1 MSDSVLYKTSIFV
14 HCAGTLVYHDLTNG
28 AYHCDR
34 EDVALLRRL
43 SESPAT
49 LQTLARAAADV
60 EELEL
65 RLRFF
70 LQERLIVP
78 ASSDETGDFAP
89 MHVDIE
95 TCRQC
100 NARCRYCPQSVAPK
114 SRGVMPLDLFELV
127 LSRLGGTPPE
137 WVALNHYGEPL
148 LDPFFRERV
157 RMLRERRF
165 PLSLY
170 TNGTLLKEA
179 TIDFL
184 SEGGLAEVVFNFPSL
199 DPAEWSALMGLPEK
213 SYLRARRAIEYY
225 LTDGTAPPGGVAIS
239 VNVNDDG
246 QEQRARDIRE
256 HFSAFGDVLVKK
268 EFTNSRAGSIRNEF
282 VRITSRAATTR
293 YAGCERFVNH
303 LHVSWEAKV
312 FLCCQDYEQSVI
324 LGHLRQE
331 EIASIMSSPHA
342 RQLRAELYG
351 LAPMAA
357 GRLCLDCHMLR
368 RRRFLGPHASGKDD
382 DVSI

>member
-1 MSDSVLYKTSIFV
+1 MSSAVLYRTSIFV
-14 HCAGTLVYHDLTNG
+14 HCDGPVVYHDLTNG

-34 EDVALLRRL
+34 EDAALLRRL

-49 LQTLARAAADV
+49 LESLARTEGV
-60 EELEL
+60 EELES
-65 RLRFF
+65 RLRFY
-70 LQERLIVP
+70 LRERLIVP
-78 ASSDETGDFAP
+78 ASEDETGDFAP
-89 MHVDIE
+89 LRADIE

-127 LSRLGGTPPE
+127 LSRLDGATPE

-157 RMLRERRF
+157 GMLRERRF

-184 SEGGLAEVVFNFPSL
+184 SEGGLSEVVFNFPSL
-199 DPAEWSALMGLPEK
+199 DPAEWSALMQLPEK
-213 SYLRARRAIEYY
+213 SYRRARRAIEYY
-225 LTDGTAPPGGVAIS
+225 LTDGARPPGGVGIS

-246 QEQRARDIRE
+246 QERRARAVRE

-268 EFTNSRAGSIRNEF
+268 EYTNSRAGSVLNEF
-282 VRITSRAATTR
+282 VRISPRAAGLR
-293 YAGCERFVNH
+293 YGGCERFVNH

-324 LGHLRQE
+324 LGDLTRE
-331 EIASIMSSPHA
+331 GVASIMSSPRA
-342 RQLRAELYG
+342 RRLRAELYG
-351 LAPMAA
+351 LAPMLA
-357 GRLCLDCHMLR
+357 GSLCLDCHMLR
-368 RRRFLGPHASGKDD
+368 RRRFPEP
-382 DVSI
+382 